1 MLDCRPK
8 ESDAALG
15 KRPIFSET
23 GMTNGEFFAVHPQDK
38 EALMKSAAAAHRLML
53 LRHAKALKSQP
64 GERDFDRELAARGMA
79 DSEKLGAF
87 LTRHRLVPDRVVV
100 SPATRASD
108 TWARAAITCPKAPP
122 PVSEPRLY
130 DAKPE
135 TILDIVKAIEG
146 ANRVLIVGHNPGLHE
161 LALLLIASGDVE
173 IRERLQENLPTAGL
187 VVIDFA
193 VKSWAKL
200 HRRSG
205 RLELFV
211 EPRTLDAMVQ

>member
-1 MLDCRPK
+1 
-8 ESDAALG
+8 
-15 KRPIFSET
+15 
-23 GMTNGEFFAVHPQDK
+23 MT
-38 EALMKSAAAAHRLML
+38 
-53 LRHAKALKSQP
+53 
-64 GERDFDRELAARGMA
+64 

-108 TWARAAITCPKAPP
+108 TWARAAVTCPKAPR
-122 PVSEPRLY
+122 PVLEPRLY
-130 DAKPE
+130 DAKAE
-135 TILDIVKAIEG
+135 TILDIVRAIDG

-193 VKSWAKL
+193 VKSWEKL
-200 HRRSG
+200 HPRSG

-211 EPRTLDAMVQ
+211 EPRTLDVMVQ